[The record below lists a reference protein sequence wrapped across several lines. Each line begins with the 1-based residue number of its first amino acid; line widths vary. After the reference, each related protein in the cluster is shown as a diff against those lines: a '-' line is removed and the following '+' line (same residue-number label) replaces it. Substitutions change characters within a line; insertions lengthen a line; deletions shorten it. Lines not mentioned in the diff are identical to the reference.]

1 MNVKEPGKEESWR
14 CQRDLALQQGWFD
27 IQLSAL
33 GSEWL
38 TVTEAG
44 GDELEYKNSRASDS
58 ACHKTSQFTSCFTLR
73 GIEFIKGLET
83 YPAESIAAEYCSLVG
98 EL

>member
-1 MNVKEPGKEESWR
+1 M
-14 CQRDLALQQGWFD
+14 ALQCGWFD
-27 IQLSAL
+27 IQLSAV

-44 GDELEYKNSRASDS
+44 GNELEYKNTRASDS
-58 ACHKTSQFTSCFTLR
+58 ACHKNSQFALCCILHGT
-73 GIEFIKGLET
+73 EFIKGLET
-83 YPAESIAAEYCSLVG
+83 YPAERITAEYCTLVG

>member
-1 MNVKEPGKEESWR
+1 MSGKEPGKESWR
-14 CQRDLALQQGWFD
+14 CQRDLALQHGWFY
-27 IQLSAL
+27 IQLSAM
-33 GSEWL
+33 GSKWL

-44 GDELEYKNSRASDS
+44 GNELTYKNSRASDS
-58 ACHKTSQFTSCFTLR
+58 ACHKNSQFTSCFILH